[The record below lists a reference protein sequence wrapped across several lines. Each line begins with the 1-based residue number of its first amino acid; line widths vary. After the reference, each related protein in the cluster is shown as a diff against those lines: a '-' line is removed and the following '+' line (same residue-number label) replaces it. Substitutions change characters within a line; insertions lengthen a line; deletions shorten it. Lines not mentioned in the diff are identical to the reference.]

1 MNGPTGIAIDRK
13 GVLHVADS
21 KNYLIRKISPTAPST
36 ETEEATGPLIQPSN
50 EDTASRE
57 VTVVPKIDVARVVGE
72 ARGAPGGVALDHLH
86 SGLDI
91 HGSAGEAALSVYDE
105 KVSSPIANWD
115 FE

>member
-36 ETEEATGPLIQPSN
+36 ETEEATGPLLQPTN
-50 EDTASRE
+50 EDMASRE
-57 VTVVPKIDVARVVGE
+57 VTVVPKIDVARLGIGQTFPWPLNSQTGWHEVAGVVGE

-91 HGSAGEAALSVYDE
+91 HG
-105 KVSSPIANWD
+105 
-115 FE
+115 